1 MDRKKKEL
9 KREYQQSPRPMGVYQ
24 IRNLVN
30 DKVLL
35 GSSLNLP
42 GIFNRYRFSL
52 LVGTHH
58 NKTLQAEWNEFG
70 SSKFAFE
77 ILDELTA
84 TSEPGRDYREELT
97 FLEDLWLDKL
107 EPYDERGYNKRKQS
121 REEKLRQIA
130 QNRLSEKWQPV

>member
-24 IRNLVN
+24 IRNLVK

-42 GIFNRYRFSL
+42 GIFNRYKFQLQMGSHR
-52 LVGTHH
+52 
-58 NKTLQAEWNEFG
+58 NKILQTEWNEFG
-70 SSKFAFE
+70 SKNFAFE

-84 TSEPGRDYREELT
+84 TSEPGRDYREELI

-107 EPYDERGYNKRKQS
+107 QPYDERGYNKRKQS

-130 QNRLSEKWQPV
+130 QNRLSEKWQRV